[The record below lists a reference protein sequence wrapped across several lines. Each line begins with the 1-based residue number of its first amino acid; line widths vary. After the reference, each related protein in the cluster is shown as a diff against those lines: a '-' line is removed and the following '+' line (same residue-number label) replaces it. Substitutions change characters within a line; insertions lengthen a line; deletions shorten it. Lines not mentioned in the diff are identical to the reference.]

1 MFRDAS
7 QRNFFALSA
16 SRPSCVFLNSQHHMF
31 RLLGTVARGST
42 AVGFRHA
49 PKTGLGGGG
58 PATTALFCISAL
70 WGVGQTV
77 SFATVR
83 TPQAMSS
90 STVDVSFSLVFVF
103 APESKKEKRDS
114 GNICRFYVASAPYK
128 PLLLLRKRDGNDE
141 FSWKQGFVAVVLFC
155 RECCA
160 SAA

>member
-1 MFRDAS
+1 ME
-7 QRNFFALSA
+7 NFVPGRLSTQLLSRFAPPPLCVSVN
-16 SRPSCVFLNSQHHMF
+16 SRHHMF

-42 AVGFRHA
+42 AVGFRQA

-90 STVDVSFSLVFVF
+90 TVDVS
-103 APESKKEKRDS
+103 
-114 GNICRFYVASAPYK
+114 SAC
-128 PLLLLRKRDGNDE
+128 
-141 FSWKQGFVAVVLFC
+141 LFC
-155 RECCA
+155 FCTKRKETA
-160 SAA
+160 EAFYFLSAVGVVSTST